1 MCGRYALYGP
11 VSRRREFFKVAE
23 DYTADLEEDRYNI
36 APSQL
41 VQVVRAGTDGGRVMM
56 AAKWGLLPGWV
67 KDPTKVNK
75 PINAKIETAG
85 EKPMFRSAIRRW
97 RVLVPASGFYEWQPV
112 AGGKQPY
119 FIQPA
124 DQPFFGFGGIVERW
138 GDADD
143 PLYTVAILTTA
154 ANELMAP
161 IHDRMPVIVEPGDF
175 DAWLDSGVTDVG
187 LVREMAKA
195 VPSEAMLLHR
205 VGRAVGN
212 PRIETADL
220 INPLL

>member
-23 DYTADLEEDRYNI
+23 DYTADLDEDRYNI

-67 KDPTKVNK
+67 KDPTKVSK

-124 DQPFFGFGGIVERW
+124 DQPFFAFGGIVERW
-138 GDADD
+138 GDAAD

-175 DAWLDSGVTDVG
+175 DVWLDPGVTDVG
-187 LVREMAKA
+187 LVREMAGPFPVGKM
-195 VPSEAMLLHR
+195 SLHP

-212 PRIETADL
+212 PRAQGVNL
-220 INPLL
+220 INPL